1 MAKRE
6 RTKGQTTIYRTLH
19 RNLQIEQVLRKVKQ
33 FLLYQLH
40 LLCYNLCL
48 TFLSIL
54 NWFRILGIQSI
65 VLYFQYYNVVVFLY
79 FQDFVNTSIFPVLI
93 ISYEMF
99 VRAYDIIKQINFDLI
114 ICDEGHRLKNTA
126 IKTTS
131 VRSFKSVV
139 V

>member
-1 MAKRE
+1 
-6 RTKGQTTIYRTLH
+6 
-19 RNLQIEQVLRKVKQ
+19 
-33 FLLYQLH
+33 
-40 LLCYNLCL
+40 
-48 TFLSIL
+48 
-54 NWFRILGIQSI
+54 
-65 VLYFQYYNVVVFLY
+65 
-79 FQDFVNTSIFPVLI
+79 
-93 ISYEMF
+93 MF